1 MRTVGVGQDS
11 VNHGTVGNSVGA
23 YGVVVVHNAVVSEPE
38 VPVVPI
44 GILNV
49 VGYDQSALW
58 NRVFG
63 FHSGTCVPVVGGTVV
78 GESQGQRSE
87 GNLMAFV

>member
-1 MRTVGVGQDS
+1 MCAISVGQNG
-11 VNHGTVGNSVGA
+11 VNHGVVGNSVGA

-63 FHSGTCVPVVGGTVV
+63 F
-78 GESQGQRSE
+78 Q
-87 GNLMAFV
+87 